1 MLPTLNKHRLT
12 CYVRLSGGE
21 SASETT
27 RHYSVHALTLLG
39 ELLATLLDVTFRSEE
54 KERIVPY
61 LVNLMLKV
69 FPYLRN
75 HT

>member
-1 MLPTLNKHRLT
+1 M
-12 CYVRLSGGE
+12 
-21 SASETT
+21 
-27 RHYSVHALTLLG
+27 HALTLLG